1 MQIQQVKLSKMA
13 TFGYLVIDDATRTCA
28 LIDPAFDTGR
38 LLDMASGPGL
48 QITHVIN
55 THSHSDHTAGN
66 AAVAAATGAKIC
78 IHRLDAAA
86 LGKLFNRGFSRLMGG
101 KGSPPPDVLLE
112 DTDTLKIGTV
122 ALTVIHTPGH
132 TPGGIC
138 LQTGNHLFT
147 GDTLFVGSAGRT
159 DLPGGNRRHLERSI
173 ATRICTLPGETIIWP
188 GHDYGSRP
196 RSTIDREKRSNP
208 FMQF

>member
-1 MQIQQVKLSKMA
+1 MNIQQVKLSKMA
-13 TFGYLVIDDATRTCA
+13 TFCYLVIDDATRTCA

-38 LLDMASGPGL
+38 LLEMVSNQGL

-55 THSHSDHTAGN
+55 THNHSDHTAGN
-66 AAVAAATGAKIC
+66 AAIVSATGAKIY

-101 KGSPPPDVLLE
+101 KGSPRPDVLLE
-112 DTDTLKIGTV
+112 DKASIKIGTV
-122 ALTVIHTPGH
+122 ALRVIHTPGH

-138 LQTGNHLFT
+138 LYGANNLFT

-159 DLPGGNRRHLERSI
+159 DLPGGNRNRLLKSI
-173 ATRICTLPGETIIWP
+173 SGLCTLPGETIIWP
-188 GHDYGSRP
+188 GHDYGASP
-196 RSTIDREKRSNP
+196 HSTITLEMQSNP
-208 FMQF
+208 FMQPE